1 MKWSLCV
8 ALLIL
13 PLAAM
18 GPGRAQTASQTAAK
32 PDSKNAADR
41 EKNFQAYVALMRTDV
56 RNKKTEVMSA
66 VLQLDADD
74 AATFWPIYR
83 DFETE
88 LTGVYD
94 QVGAVIRTYAK
105 QYQSMNDATADQLAT
120 KVLDLEQQ
128 RNEIKRKYYTR
139 FKTSL
144 DPIVAM
150 RFLQVEN
157 QIERIIDLQIASE
170 LPIAQK
176 GQQ

>member
-1 MKWSLCV
+1 MKSLIV
-8 ALLIL
+8 TWLLVSMAAL
-13 PLAAM
+13 
-18 GPGRAQTASQTAAK
+18 AQQPARTTSQTAAK
-32 PDSKNAADR
+32 PDSKPLTDR
-41 EKNFQAYVALMRTDV
+41 EKNFQAYIALMRTDV

-66 VLQLDADD
+66 VLQLDAED

-83 DFETE
+83 EFETE
-88 LTGVYD
+88 LMGVYD
-94 QVGAVIRTYAK
+94 QVGAAIRTYAK
-105 QYQSMNDATADQLAT
+105 QYQTMNDATADQLGT

-128 RNEIKRKYYTR
+128 RNEIKRKYYNR

-170 LPIAQK
+170 LPIVQR
-176 GQQ
+176 GQQQ